1 MPNIRANGITLHYE
15 EHGPKNAPPL
25 VIINGYSSQM
35 TSWPDDLHE
44 AFVARG
50 YHVIRFDNRDTGL
63 SHKFDGILPDV
74 REVMKAVAEG
84 RKPDVPY
91 ALNDM
96 ADDAAAL
103 LDALG
108 IKSAHVAGASMGG
121 MIAQLVAIRHPDKVR
136 SLISI
141 MSTTS
146 EPSLPRST
154 PEAQEALLARPP
166 SEAKHDVVEHSIKG
180 RRAYSSPLYPDDEDF
195 LRMWIGKNYDR
206 MYYPQGAVRQYAAIM
221 ASPPRTEMLKKLR
234 TRTLVLHGAADTLIR
249 PDAGRHTAECIP
261 GAELRIV
268 EGWGHNF
275 PRKAIPML
283 VGIMGDFIDKVEK
296 DRDEAFS
303 RPVTPGCC
311 GERAGQ

>member
-1 MPNIRANGITLHYE
+1 MPTIRANGISLHYE
-15 EHGPKNAPPL
+15 DHGAKTAAPL
-25 VIINGYSSQM
+25 LLINGYSSQM

-44 AFVARG
+44 AFLARG
-50 YHVIRFDNRDTGL
+50 LRVVRFDNRDTGH
-63 SHKFDGILPDV
+63 SEKFDGILPDI
-74 REVMKAVAEG
+74 RAVMKDMAEG

-91 ALNDM
+91 VLNDM

-108 IKSAHVAGASMGG
+108 IQSAHIAGASMGG
-121 MIAQLVAIRHPDKVR
+121 MIAQLVALRHPEKTR

-146 EPSLPRST
+146 DPSLPRST

-166 SEAKHDVVEHSIKG
+166 SEAKHDVVEHTLKNRKVYGSP
-180 RRAYSSPLYPDDEDF
+180 AYLDDEDW
-195 LRMWIGKNYDR
+195 LRGHVGRNYDR

-221 ASPPRTEMLKKLR
+221 ASPPRTEPLKKLR
-234 TRTLVLHGAADTLIR
+234 TRALVLHGAADPLIR
-249 PDAGRHTAECIP
+249 PEAGRHTAHCIP
-261 GAELRIV
+261 GAELKII

-275 PRKAIPML
+275 PRPAIPML
-283 VGIMGDFIDKVEK
+283 VDHIATFIDAVER

>member
-1 MPNIRANGITLHYE
+1 MPDIHANGITLHYE
-15 EHGPKNAPPL
+15 DHGAKTASPL
-25 VIINGYSSQM
+25 LIINGYSSQM
-35 TSWPDDLHE
+35 TSWPNDLHE

-50 YHVIRFDNRDTGL
+50 FRVIRFDNRDTGL

-91 ALNDM
+91 VLNDM

-154 PEAQEALLARPP
+154 PEAQGALLARPP
-166 SEAKHDVVEHSIKG
+166 SEAKDDVVEHTIKG
-180 RRAYSSPLYPDDEDF
+180 RRAYSSPSYPDDENW
-195 LRMWIGKNYDR
+195 LRTHVGNNYDR
-206 MYYPQGAVRQYAAIM
+206 MYYPQGAIRQYAAIM

-234 TRTLVLHGAADTLIR
+234 TRTLVLHGDADTLIR

-261 GAELRIV
+261 NAELKIV

-275 PRKAIPML
+275 PRPAIPML
-283 VGIMGDFIDKVEK
+283 VGIMADFIDTVERE
-296 DRDEAFS
+296 RDEAFA
-303 RPVTPGCC
+303 RPVTTGCC

>member
-1 MPNIRANGITLHYE
+1 MPQLRANGITLNYD
-15 EHGPKNAPPL
+15 EHGPKNAAPL
-25 VIINGYSSQM
+25 LIINGYSSQM

-50 YHVIRFDNRDTGL
+50 FRVIRFDNRDTGL
-63 SHKFDGILPDV
+63 SQKFDGIVPDV

-91 ALNDM
+91 TLNEM

-103 LDALG
+103 LAELG
-108 IKSAHVAGASMGG
+108 IKSAHIAGASMGG
-121 MIAQLVAIRHPDKVR
+121 MIAQLVALRHPEKTR

-146 EPSLPRST
+146 DPSLPRST

-166 SEAKHDVVEHSIKG
+166 SEAKHDVVEHTIKG
-180 RRAYSSPLYPDDEDF
+180 RRAYSSPAYPDDENW
-195 LRMWIGKNYDR
+195 LRGHVGKNYDR

-249 PDAGRHTAECIP
+249 PDAGRHTATCIP
-261 GAELRIV
+261 GAELKIV

-275 PRKAIPML
+275 PRPAIPML
-283 VGIMGDFIDKVEK
+283 VGVIADFIDAVER
-296 DRDEAFS
+296 DRDEAFA

-311 GERAGQ
+311 GARPGQ